1 MNWALVATVSIVR
14 VVCQAKTGEKLGFSC
29 WISGLQQ
36 CSQTKKITFLYIII
50 LVNQNFAKVIETF
63 KITYVSQLGAKL
75 SKNDLKSKPPINSLQ

>member
-1 MNWALVATVSIVR
+1 MLDKWPTAMQPN
-14 VVCQAKTGEKLGFSC
+14 K
-29 WISGLQQ
+29 
-36 CSQTKKITFLYIII
+36 KKITFLYIII